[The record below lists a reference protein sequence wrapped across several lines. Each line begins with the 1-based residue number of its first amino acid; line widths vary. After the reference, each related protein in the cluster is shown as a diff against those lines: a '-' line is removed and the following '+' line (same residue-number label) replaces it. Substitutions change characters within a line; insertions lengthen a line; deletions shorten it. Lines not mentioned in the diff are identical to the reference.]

1 MFFRILLGIDIAT
14 AMVILYFFGVGLG
27 DGSVSSFNM
36 HLWLAILAALVAV
49 LGGGLALNAKGYR
62 WAANM
67 VLLILAIPGVLYG
80 LFALSMIV
88 FQPRWN

>member
-49 LGGGLALNAKGYR
+49 LGGGLALNARGNR
-62 WAANM
+62 RAAIA